1 MPNGC
6 GFGAAVVLAPQVPPA
21 APGWDPL
28 GASSLALPSSPRAAS
43 LGSPRL
49 AGRDSPGGRS
59 GWRLRAPAALAPP
72 GPPSTSLC
80 WSGPWVPAAPALCP
94 ATLACDRKRVGP
106 LPCVPPGPRGGSAF
120 LPSISPSSPAGC
132 SLSSFSAPPF
142 LLRSSSSLSALGSS
156 SFFRV
161 PPIPPPSPLRSW
173 HLNLCPTPGG
183 TTWLAL
189 FVAAALSVSPRLGV
203 HGPQALG
210 LQPPGPGSSDA
221 ALSFWLL
228 PRCTLLHC
236 LSFTCSR
243 H

>member
-106 LPCVPPGPRGGSAF
+106 LPCVPPGPRGA
-120 LPSISPSSPAGC
+120 LPS
-132 SLSSFSAPPF
+132 FPPF
-142 LLRSSSSLSALGSS
+142 LLLRLLAVLCL
-156 SFFRV
+156 FFC
-161 PPIPPPSPLRSW
+161 SPLFSSVFVFSFGLGFLFFFSGPPLSRP
-173 HLNLCPTPGG
+173 LLRCVLG
-183 TTWLAL
+183 TSTC
-189 FVAAALSVSPRLGV
+189 VPHPVG
-203 HGPQALG
+203 
-210 LQPPGPGSSDA
+210 PPG
-221 ALSFWLL
+221 
-228 PRCTLLHC
+228 
-236 LSFTCSR
+236 
-243 H
+243 